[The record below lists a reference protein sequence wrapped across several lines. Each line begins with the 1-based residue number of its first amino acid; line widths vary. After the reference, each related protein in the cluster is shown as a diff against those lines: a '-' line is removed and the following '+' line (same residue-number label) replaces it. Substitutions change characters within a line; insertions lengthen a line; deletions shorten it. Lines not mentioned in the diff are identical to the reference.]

1 MSHFTN
7 VEALLQAVE
16 TSDTE
21 PVEKMLE
28 SLNYPDGLP
37 GAWDWDKSDEM
48 ARSILYLLVTF
59 KAGMHKEAWKEWR
72 DKVSARV
79 VEEEVQDMFWSEDD

>member
-7 VEALLQAVE
+7 VETLLQAVE
-16 TSDTE
+16 SSDTGPIE
-21 PVEKMLE
+21 TLITEFFDDYG
-28 SLNYPDGLP
+28 NYYILH
-37 GAWDWDKSDEM
+37 WDQMEEV